1 MTYKTQ
7 KTKQDL
13 KESEEALQFVMA
25 NIQRHISTGPEA
37 QIVLERIEKDIR
49 LYGDICNIEGRV
61 TEFLEEVGEN
71 KLTMLQRDFDN
82 VKSGKMSC
90 KEIAN
95 KIRKEYNDW

>member
-13 KESEEALQFVMA
+13 KESEETLQFVMA

-82 VKSGKMSC
+82 AKSGKMSC

-95 KIRKEYNDW
+95 KIRKEYNEW

>member
-1 MTYKTQ
+1 MIYKTQ
-7 KTKQDL
+7 NTKQDL
-13 KESEEALQFVMA
+13 RESEEALQFVMA
-25 NIQRHISTGPEA
+25 GIECHIPKNPVSKA
-37 QIVLERIEKDIR
+37 ILERIEKDIR

-95 KIRKEYNDW
+95 KIRKEYNEW

>member
-1 MTYKTQ
+1 MYKTN

-13 KESEEALQFVMA
+13 RESEEALQFVMA
-25 NIQRHISTGPEA
+25 NIQRHLSTGPEA
-37 QIVLERIEKDIR
+37 QVILERIEKDIR

-61 TEFLEEVGEN
+61 TEFLEEIGEN
-71 KLTMLQRDFDN
+71 KLTMLQCDFDN

-95 KIRKEYNDW
+95 KIRKEYNEW

>member
-25 NIQRHISTGPEA
+25 NIQRHLSTGPEA
-37 QIVLERIEKDIR
+37 QVVLERIEKDIR

-95 KIRKEYNDW
+95 KIRKEYNEW

>member
-7 KTKQDL
+7 KTKQYL

-61 TEFLEEVGEN
+61 TEFLEEVGERN
-71 KLTMLQRDFDN
+71 LTMLQRDFAN
-82 VKSGKMSC
+82 IKSGKKSC
-90 KEIAN
+90 KEIA
-95 KIRKEYNDW
+95 KELRKEYNDW

>member
-1 MTYKTQ
+1 MYKTN

-13 KESEEALQFVMA
+13 RESEETLQYVMA
-25 NIQRHISTGPEA
+25 SIQRHIPKTPVTKV
-37 QIVLERIEKDIR
+37 ILERIEKDIR

-82 VKSGKMSC
+82 VKSGKM
-90 KEIAN
+90 EL
-95 KIRKEYNDW
+95 

>member
-13 KESEEALQFVMA
+13 RESEEALQFVMA
-25 NIQRHISTGPEA
+25 NIQRHLSAGPEA
-37 QIVLERIEKDIR
+37 QVVLERIEKDIR
-49 LYGDICNIEGRV
+49 LYGDICNVEGRV
-61 TEFLEEVGEN
+61 TEFLEEVGERN
-71 KLTMLQRDFDN
+71 LTMLQRDFDN

-90 KEIAN
+90 KEIAK

>member
-13 KESEEALQFVMA
+13 RESEEALQFVMA
-25 NIQRHISTGPEA
+25 NIQRHLSTGPEA
-37 QIVLERIEKDIR
+37 QVVLERIEKDIR

-82 VKSGKMSC
+82 VKSGKSSC

-95 KIRKEYNDW
+95 KIRKEYNE

>member
-25 NIQRHISTGPEA
+25 NIQRHLSTGPEA
-37 QIVLERIEKDIR
+37 QVVLERIEKDIR

-95 KIRKEYNDW
+95 KIRKEYNNW

>member
-1 MTYKTQ
+1 MHNTN

-13 KESEEALQFVMA
+13 RESEETLQFVMA
-25 NIQRHISTGPEA
+25 GIKCHLPKNQATQVI
-37 QIVLERIEKDIR
+37 LERIEKDIR

-95 KIRKEYNDW
+95 KIRKEYNEW

>member
-13 KESEEALQFVMA
+13 KESEETLQCVMA

-61 TEFLEEVGEN
+61 TEFLEE
-71 KLTMLQRDFDN
+71 
-82 VKSGKMSC
+82 
-90 KEIAN
+90 
-95 KIRKEYNDW
+95 

>member
-37 QIVLERIEKDIR
+37 QVILERIEKDIR
-49 LYGDICNIEGRV
+49 LYGDICNVEGRV
-61 TEFLEEVGEN
+61 TEFLEEVGERN
-71 KLTMLQRDFDN
+71 LTMLQRDFDN

-95 KIRKEYNDW
+95 KIRKEYNEW

>member
-1 MTYKTQ
+1 MAYKTQ

-25 NIQRHISTGPEA
+25 NIQRHLSTGPEA
-37 QIVLERIEKDIR
+37 QVVLERIEKDIR

-61 TEFLEEVGEN
+61 TEFLEEIGEN

-95 KIRKEYNDW
+95 KIRKEYNEW